1 MDAEK
6 STTNKRN
13 GSGDFVE
20 ALARGLDVIKAFGPT
35 SMELTVSE
43 VAVRTGLPR
52 PTARRLLMTLEQ
64 LGYARLS
71 SGAYALTTKTL
82 ELGTACI
89 AAQGIWDVARPHMLA
104 LVGKTG
110 ESSSMSQL
118 DGSDIVYMAR
128 VPVAKII
135 AISVQIG
142 TRFPAPA
149 TSMGQVLLADL
160 TVSQLDDVLDIP
172 SASVIIPRVVFSR
185 AELDDVLA
193 GVRERGWAQADE
205 LLSIGIRSVAAPVRD
220 RSGRTAA
227 AMNVTVH
234 AAETSRERL
243 VGEYLP
249 LLLEATAEVT
259 TAWSN
264 LAMLPTTSP
273 RVITERVP
281 RPPPRT

>member
-1 MDAEK
+1 MNAEQ

-20 ALARGLDVIKAFGPT
+20 ALARGLDVIKSFGPT
-35 SMELTVSE
+35 AMELTVSE
-43 VAVRTGLPR
+43 VAARTGLPR

-64 LGYARLS
+64 LGYTRS
-71 SGAYALTTKTL
+71 SNGAYALTTKTL

-89 AAQGIWDVARPHMLA
+89 AAQGIWEIARPHMLA
-104 LVGKTG
+104 LVGRTG

-118 DGSDIVYMAR
+118 DGSDIVYTAR
-128 VPVAKII
+128 APVAKII

-149 TSMGQVLLADL
+149 TSMGHVLLSDL
-160 TVSQLDDVLDIP
+160 TAEQLDAVLDTP
-172 SASVIIPRVVFSR
+172 SASAVIPRVVLSR
-185 AELDDVLA
+185 TELDEILA
-193 GVRERGWAQADE
+193 EVRERGWAQADE
-205 LLSIGIRSVAAPVRD
+205 LLSVGIRSVAAPVRD

-234 AAETSRERL
+234 AAETSSERL

-249 LLLEATAEVT
+249 LLLEAAVEVT

-273 RVITERVP
+273 LTS
-281 RPPPRT
+281 PPHRS

>member
-1 MDAEK
+1 MNAEQ

-20 ALARGLDVIKAFGPT
+20 ALARGLDVIKSFGPT
-35 SMELTVSE
+35 AMELTVSE
-43 VAVRTGLPR
+43 VAARTGLPR

-64 LGYARLS
+64 LGYTRS
-71 SGAYALTTKTL
+71 SNGAYALTTKTL

-89 AAQGIWDVARPHMLA
+89 AAQGIWDIARPHMLA
-104 LVGKTG
+104 LVGRTG

-118 DGSDIVYMAR
+118 DGSDIVYTAR
-128 VPVAKII
+128 APVAKII

-149 TSMGQVLLADL
+149 TSMGHVLLSDL
-160 TVSQLDDVLDIP
+160 TAEQLDDVLDTP
-172 SASVIIPRVVFSR
+172 SASAVIPRVVLSR
-185 AELDDVLA
+185 TELDEILA
-193 GVRERGWAQADE
+193 EVRERGWAQADE
-205 LLSIGIRSVAAPVRD
+205 LLSVGIRSVAAPVRD

-234 AAETSRERL
+234 AAETSSERL

-249 LLLEATAEVT
+249 LLLEAAVEVT

-273 RVITERVP
+273 LTS
-281 RPPPRT
+281 PPHRS

>member
-1 MDAEK
+1 MDGEQ

-20 ALARGLDVIKAFGPT
+20 ALPRGLDVIKSFGPT

-43 VAVRTGLPR
+43 VAAKTGLPR

-64 LGYARLS
+64 LGYTRFS
-71 SGAYALTTKTL
+71 NGAYALTTKTL

-135 AISVQIG
+135 AISVHIG

-149 TSMGQVLLADL
+149 TSMGHVLLAGL
-160 TVSQLDDVLDIP
+160 SAPQLDAALATPSAAAVIHAWSFREP
-172 SASVIIPRVVFSR
+172 SSTRSWPRSASAAGRRPTNCSRSASVRSR
-185 AELDDVLA
+185 
-193 GVRERGWAQADE
+193 R
-205 LLSIGIRSVAAPVRD
+205 RSA
-220 RSGRTAA
+220 
-227 AMNVTVH
+227 
-234 AAETSRERL
+234 
-243 VGEYLP
+243 
-249 LLLEATAEVT
+249 
-259 TAWSN
+259 
-264 LAMLPTTSP
+264 TSP
-273 RVITERVP
+273 AGP
-281 RPPPRT
+281 RPR